1 MALELGP
8 EGSLMPEAMVS
19 RLGQMFEYGC
29 ADIEMMKYCKGLSVF
44 AENHFVMFLN
54 SILHCD
60 KSL

>member
-1 MALELGP
+1 
-8 EGSLMPEAMVS
+8 MPEAMVS